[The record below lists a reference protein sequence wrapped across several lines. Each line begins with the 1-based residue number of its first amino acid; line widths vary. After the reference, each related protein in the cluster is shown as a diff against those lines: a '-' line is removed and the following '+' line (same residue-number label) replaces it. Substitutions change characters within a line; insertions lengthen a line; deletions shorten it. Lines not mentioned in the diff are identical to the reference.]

1 MKFGQVGG
9 RASALWLRRA
19 LTDLPNV
26 DVVLRRLTDRGL
38 VYRPTRRTCDFALPL
53 FGSYIRRRAELTELT
68 PRR

>member
-1 MKFGQVGG
+1 MAQGDG
-9 RASALWLRRA
+9 RASAIWLRRA

-38 VYRPTRRTCDFALPL
+38 VYRPTRGTYDFALPL
-53 FGSYIRRRAELTELT
+53 FGAYVRRRAELAELT